1 MSECEQVLTLPGIMT
16 TLRLVPCPRP
26 RQTLV
31 FFHGLLGDGHQ
42 WDVFN
47 YHTPP
52 ATWADC
58 LYLDFHFEARR
69 PDALTFQD
77 MLRDATLLL
86 RAANGQFGVVGAEA
100 GRFDLAAERRR
111 SLPMTFVGSSFGGHL
126 ALHLASRGPV
136 RPDNLVLFASGGIP
150 EAARQRGLLKSYRT
164 VDKIFEVSFERI
176 FSEPS
181 VAKNAEICDLLRTY
195 KERIEPHRRI
205 FIRNLLD
212 LSRSM
217 MDSSLTHD
225 ELRRLDTRTL
235 LVWGKRDIVTPPEIG
250 SVFAGL
256 LPNARTLWV
265 DAGHA
270 SHVERADVGSRA
282 LRSFCLFEE
291 EYAAVGRV
299 SEPAAALAG

>member
-1 MSECEQVLTLPGIMT
+1 MSDREDLLRLPGITT
-16 TLRLVPCPRP
+16 TLRRVPCPHP
-26 RQTLV
+26 RQTVV
-31 FFHGLLGDGHQ
+31 FFHGLLGDGRQ

-69 PDALTFQD
+69 AESLTFAD
-77 MLRDATLLL
+77 MLRDTTLLL
-86 RAANGQFGVVGAEA
+86 RAAS
-100 GRFDLAAERRR
+100 GRFGLVDGEPECLDLAAERRR
-111 SLPMTFVGSSFGGHL
+111 GLPTTFVGSSFGGHL

-176 FSEPS
+176 FSEPG
-181 VAKNAEICDLLRTY
+181 VAQNAEISDLLRTY
-195 KERIEPHRRI
+195 KERIEPHRRV

-217 MDSSLTHD
+217 MESSLTHE
-225 ELRRLDTRTL
+225 ELRRLHTRTL

-250 SVFAGL
+250 TVFADL

-282 LRSFCLFEE
+282 LRAFCLHED
-291 EYAAVGRV
+291 EYAPHAMPER
-299 SEPAAALAG
+299 AAALAG